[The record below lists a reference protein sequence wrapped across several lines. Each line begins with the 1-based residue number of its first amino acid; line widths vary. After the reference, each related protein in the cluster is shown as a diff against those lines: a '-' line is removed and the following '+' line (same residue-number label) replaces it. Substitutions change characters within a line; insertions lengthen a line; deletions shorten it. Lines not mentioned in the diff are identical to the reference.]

1 MAMMYRDV
9 YGDIK
14 AEKEK
19 EETEADRIFNKYAY
33 LFDGHSLKSKK
44 ASDKYNL
51 QEQKDDA
58 VEEVLTTDLSDD
70 EMNVIYRKYKIARDM
85 NVESQEEI

>member
-1 MAMMYRDV
+1 MAIMYRDV

-19 EETEADRIFNKYAY
+19 EETEAERIFNKYAY
-33 LFDGHSLKSKK
+33 LFDGHTLKTKK
-44 ASDKYNL
+44 GSDKYNL
-51 QEQKDDA
+51 AEEKDD
-58 VEEVLTTDLSDD
+58 EVDEVMTTDLSDD
-70 EMNVIYRKYKIARDM
+70 EMNLVYRKYKIARDM